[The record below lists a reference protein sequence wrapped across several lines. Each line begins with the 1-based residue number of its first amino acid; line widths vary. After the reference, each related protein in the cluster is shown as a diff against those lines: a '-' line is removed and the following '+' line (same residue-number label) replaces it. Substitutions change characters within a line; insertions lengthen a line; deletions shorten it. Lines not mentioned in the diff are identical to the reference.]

1 MTPDKASAWLQFAGG
16 VAVLFIQIWNTF
28 HTGSVDATHAAVG
41 VSLLAGGVSG
51 HINSNRTR

>member
-16 VAVLFIQIWNTF
+16 VVVLFIQIWNTLHSGSIDAS
-28 HTGSVDATHAAVG
+28 HTAVG

-51 HINSNRTR
+51 HINSNRTK